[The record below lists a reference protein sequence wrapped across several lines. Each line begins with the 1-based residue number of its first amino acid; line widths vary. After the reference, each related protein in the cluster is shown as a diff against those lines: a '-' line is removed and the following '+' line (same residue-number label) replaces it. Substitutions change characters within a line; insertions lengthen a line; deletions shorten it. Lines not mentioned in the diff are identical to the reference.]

1 MRTALRTQQII
12 AHESG
17 VTNTVDP
24 LAGCYFIEQL
34 TDKIE
39 RQAVELIEKID
50 QA

>member
-17 VTNTVDP
+17 VSDTMES
-24 LAGCYFIEQL
+24 LAGSYFIEQL